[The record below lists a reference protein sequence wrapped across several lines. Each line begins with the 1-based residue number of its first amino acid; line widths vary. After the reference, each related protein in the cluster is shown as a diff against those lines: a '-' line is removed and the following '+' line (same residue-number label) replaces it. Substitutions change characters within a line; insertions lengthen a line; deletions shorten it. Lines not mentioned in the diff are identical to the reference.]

1 MQHRSHPSL
10 DLKIMT
16 STYNVWHQV
25 GIPTLPNLNEQ
36 RHLYALVDGAQVM
49 EYRRHFLNVPG
60 VVNQLALLGADM
72 LPDRVNASV
81 HLLHLERLDVMN
93 GLLHRLTKTST
104 SHGALSLLVTKSP
117 LEALANALRLRLDV
131 TLPDQFDCTNRFFD
145 GRVAPHWVACLATVQ
160 KERFCAFASQWWVVS
175 HEHVWQQLACSE
187 LHPDP
192 FTTPF
197 VINEAQQ
204 AAMIDACYPYA
215 VIDHFNETDPE
226 LLERVAP
233 AAQYK
238 WFRDALQVAERYG
251 IDSGPE
257 TMLFC
262 TLTLTRGPLFYE
274 APAWREGLLKL
285 KKRQTRLADL
295 MKAL

>member
-1 MQHRSHPSL
+1 MQHLSRQGL
-10 DLKIMT
+10 DQKMMT
-16 STYNVWHQV
+16 STYNVWRQV
-25 GIPTLPNLNEQ
+25 GIPTLSDANEQ

-60 VVNQLALLGADM
+60 IVNQLALLGADM

-81 HLLHLERLDVMN
+81 HLLHLENLDVLN
-93 GLLHRLTKTST
+93 SLLHRLTVAST

-117 LEALANALRLRLDV
+117 LDVLANALRLRLDV
-131 TLPDQFDCTNRFFD
+131 TLFDQFDCTNRYFD
-145 GRVAPHWVACLATVQ
+145 GRVAPHWVGCLTTEQ
-160 KERFCAFASQWWVVS
+160 KERFCAFASEWWVVS
-175 HEHVWQQLACSE
+175 HEHAWQQLARNE

-204 AAMIDACYPYA
+204 ASMIDACYPYA
-215 VIDHFNETDPE
+215 VIDHLNETDPE

-238 WFRDALQVAERYG
+238 WFCDALQVAEGYG
-251 IDSGPE
+251 IDGGPE
-257 TMLFC
+257 AMLFC
-262 TLTLTRGPLFYE
+262 TLTLTRGQLFYL
-274 APAWREGLLKL
+274 APAWRDGLLKL

-295 MKAL
+295 MKAI